1 MLEEIMLIILI
12 LLVTFFYIR
21 DAIREFKKS
30 YSFFNELHPVG
41 FTKKQ
46 RKKIKP
52 RPGKW
57 KYLGKN
63 QNNLHVYERIKWLF
77 DFY

>member
-1 MLEEIMLIILI
+1 MLEEIMLIFLI

-21 DAIREFKKS
+21 DAIRELKKS
-30 YSFFNELHPVG
+30 YLFFNELHPVG

-57 KYLGKN
+57 KYLGKD
-63 QNNLHVYERIKWLF
+63 QNNLHIYERIK
-77 DFY
+77 

>member
-1 MLEEIMLIILI
+1 MLEEIMLIFLI

-21 DAIREFKKS
+21 GAIRELKKS
-30 YSFFNELHPVG
+30 YSFFNELYPVG

-63 QNNLHVYERIKWLF
+63 QNKLHVYERIK
-77 DFY
+77 

>member
-1 MLEEIMLIILI
+1 MLEEIMLIFLI
-12 LLVTFFYIR
+12 LFVTFFYIR
-21 DAIREFKKS
+21 GAIREFKKS
-30 YSFFNELHPVG
+30 YLFFNKVHPVG

-57 KYLGKN
+57 KYLGN
-63 QNNLHVYERIKWLF
+63 DQNNLHVYERIKWLF